1 MQVILESHLDEV
13 LKLKDEALERALV
26 KIGATAERYAKE
38 LCPVDTGDLRNSISF
53 QDVPEEEAVY
63 IGTNIEYAPY
73 IEFGTG
79 IYAEGGG
86 RTTPWAYRDSK
97 TGEWI
102 WTHGSKPRPF
112 LRPAVAN
119 HLDEYKEIAKNEL
132 KSE

>member
-38 LCPVDTGDLRNSISF
+38 LCPVDTGNLRNSISF
-53 QDVPEEEAVY
+53 QDAPEEEAVY

-86 RTTPWAYRDSK
+86 RTTPWKYQDEK
-97 TGEWI
+97 GEWHI
-102 WTHGSKPRPF
+102 TSGMKPRPF